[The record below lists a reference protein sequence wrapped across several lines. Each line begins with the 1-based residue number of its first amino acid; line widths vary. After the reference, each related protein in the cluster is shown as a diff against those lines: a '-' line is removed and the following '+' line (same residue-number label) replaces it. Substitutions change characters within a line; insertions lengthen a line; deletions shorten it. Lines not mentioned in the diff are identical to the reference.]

1 MICNNCGNNIVEG
14 DKFCRNCGMSLK
26 GENNYDEELLRV
38 YVGKNYDKF
47 VSRKFNVYMLM
58 YPNAYMLYRKSYKY
72 FIILLVLPFVPLIGI
87 MVYFVL
93 TFILAFSFNEMY
105 LNEARDAINGI
116 KQRNLGIS
124 SDALKE
130 LVANKGGTNLVAA
143 IMYSL
148 IVICLSLLMLVAFYY
163 VLWWLL
169 RMPVSF
175 WNVWI

>member
-1 MICNNCGNNIVEG
+1 
-14 DKFCRNCGMSLK
+14 
-26 GENNYDEELLRV
+26 
-38 YVGKNYDKF
+38 
-47 VSRKFNVYMLM
+47 
-58 YPNAYMLYRKSYKY
+58 
-72 FIILLVLPFVPLIGI
+72 

-143 IMYSL
+143 IIYSL